1 MSKITFIDVSKW
13 NGNVD
18 YKSVKSAGV
27 TGVIIQCGYGMVSTQ
42 KDPYFEDNYK
52 KAKAQGLKVGA
63 YLYSYAQNVS
73 EAKREAKVCLGWC
86 KGKKF
91 ELPIYIDMEEDK
103 IAQANGKSNMT
114 KIVATFCDT
123 VKAKG
128 YKVGVYANANWF
140 RNYLDYK
147 KLKSKY
153 SIWLAQY
160 ASSKDFNCDIWQYTD
175 ALMINGKK
183 FDGNYVYKTFEGK
196 KKKYV
201 KVKHDYYL
209 RRKAFI
215 DPVTKSNDPITKLAR
230 GVKVEW
236 LSDDGTGFSK
246 VKYNGHTGYT
256 LNTML
261 NKKGLSK
268 YRTKVFPKGS
278 RYHRIVKGQ
287 IKYSKAMDKA
297 RKFTIISYTESGRYK
312 SYYYVRRNGR
322 YYFMK

>member
-13 NGNVD
+13 NNTVD

-27 TGVIIQCGYGMVSTQ
+27 TGVIIQCGYGMESSQ

-63 YLYSYAQNVS
+63 YLYSYAKSVS
-73 EAKREAKVCLGWC
+73 EANREAKVCLGWC

-91 ELPIYIDMEEDK
+91 ELPIYIDMEEEGLTYLGKSTLTK
-103 IAQANGKSNMT
+103 IAT
-114 KIVATFCDT
+114 EFCKIVE
-123 VKAKG
+123 KAG
-128 YKVGVYANANWF
+128 YKAGVYANADWF
-140 RNYLDYK
+140 SKNLDYK

-160 ASSKDFNCDIWQYTD
+160 ASSKDFDCDIWQYTD

-183 FDGNYVYKTFEGK
+183 FDGNISYKTFEGK

-215 DPVTKSNDPITKLAR
+215 DPVTKSNEPITKLAR

-278 RYHRIVKGQ
+278 KYHRIVKGQ

-297 RKFTIISYTESGRYK
+297 RKFTIISYTESGRFK
-312 SYYYVRRNGR
+312 GYYYVRRNGR

>member
-13 NGNVD
+13 NNTVD

-27 TGVIIQCGYGMVSTQ
+27 TGVIIQCGYGMESSQ

-63 YLYSYAQNVS
+63 YLYSYAKSVS

-91 ELPIYIDMEEDK
+91 ELPIYIDMEEEGLTYLGKSTLTK
-103 IAQANGKSNMT
+103 IAT
-114 KIVATFCDT
+114 EFCKIVE
-123 VKAKG
+123 KAG
-128 YKVGVYANANWF
+128 YKAGVYANANWF

-160 ASSKDFNCDIWQYTD
+160 AKSKDFSCDIWQYTD
-175 ALMINGKK
+175 KLIIKGKP
-183 FDGNYVYKTFEGK
+183 FDGNYCYKDFESK

-215 DPVTKSNDPITKLAR
+215 DPVAKSNEPITKLAR

-246 VKYNGHTGYT
+246 VKYNGHTGYI

-261 NKKGLSK
+261 DKKGLSK

-278 RYHRIVKGQ
+278 KYHRIVRGK
-287 IKYSKAMDKA
+287 IKYSKTMDKA
-297 RKFTIISYTESGRYK
+297 RKFTVISYTESGKYK
-312 SYYYVRRNGR
+312 GYYYVRRNGR
-322 YYFMK
+322 YYFMR

>member
-13 NGNVD
+13 NNTVD

-27 TGVIIQCGYGMVSTQ
+27 TGVIIQCGYGMVSSQ

-63 YLYSYAQNVS
+63 YLYSYAKSVS

-91 ELPIYIDMEEDK
+91 ELPIYIDMEEEGLTYLGKSTLTK
-103 IAQANGKSNMT
+103 IAT
-114 KIVATFCDT
+114 EFCKIVK
-123 VKAKG
+123 KAG
-128 YKVGVYANANWF
+128 YKAGVYANANWF
-140 RNYLDYK
+140 SKNLDYK

-160 ASSKDFNCDIWQYTD
+160 ASYKDFDCDIWQYTD
-175 ALMINGKK
+175 ELMINGKK
-183 FDGNYVYKTFEGK
+183 FDGNIAYKTFEGK

-215 DPVTKSNDPITKLAR
+215 DPVTKSNEPITKLVR

-256 LNTML
+256 LNS
-261 NKKGLSK
+261 KLSK
-268 YRTKVFPKGS
+268 KNLSTYRTKTFAKGT
-278 RYHRIVKGQ
+278 RYLRISKGK
-287 IKYSKAMDKA
+287 IVYTKSLKKA
-297 RKFTIISYTESGRYK
+297 RKFTIISFTETGKYK
-312 SYYYVRRNGR
+312 GYFYVKRNCK
-322 YYFMK
+322 YYFIK

>member
-13 NGNVD
+13 NNTVD

-27 TGVIIQCGYGMVSTQ
+27 TGVIIQCGYGMESSQ

-63 YLYSYAQNVS
+63 YLYSYAKSVS
-73 EAKREAKVCLGWC
+73 EAKREANVCLKWI

-91 ELPIYIDMEEDK
+91 DLPIYIDMEEEGLTYLGKSTLTK
-103 IAQANGKSNMT
+103 IAT
-114 KIVATFCDT
+114 EFCKIVE
-123 VKAKG
+123 KAG
-128 YKVGVYANANWF
+128 YKAGVYANANWF

-160 ASSKDFNCDIWQYTD
+160 ASSKDFGCDIWQYTD

-183 FDGNYVYKTFEGK
+183 FDGNIAYKTFEGK

-312 SYYYVRRNGR
+312 GYYYVRRNGR

>member
-13 NGNVD
+13 NNTVD

-27 TGVIIQCGYGMVSTQ
+27 TGVIIQCGYGMESSQ

-63 YLYSYAQNVS
+63 YLYSYAKSVS
-73 EAKREAKVCLGWC
+73 EAKREANVCLKWI

-91 ELPIYIDMEEDK
+91 DLPIYIDMEEEGLTYLGKSTLTK
-103 IAQANGKSNMT
+103 IAT
-114 KIVATFCDT
+114 EFCKIVE
-123 VKAKG
+123 KAG
-128 YKVGVYANANWF
+128 YKAGVYANANWF

-160 ASSKDFNCDIWQYTD
+160 ANSKDFSCDIWQYTD
-175 ALMINGKK
+175 KLIIKGKP
-183 FDGNYVYKTFEGK
+183 FDGNYCYKDFEGK

-215 DPVTKSNDPITKLAR
+215 DPVTKSNEPITKLAR

-261 NKKGLSK
+261 DKKGLSK

-278 RYHRIVKGQ
+278 KYHRIVKGR
-287 IKYSKAMDKA
+287 IKYSKVMDKA

-312 SYYYVRRNGR
+312 GYYYVRRNGR

>member
-13 NGNVD
+13 NSNVD

-27 TGVIIQCGYGMVSTQ
+27 TGVIIQCGYGMASTQ

-63 YLYSYAQNVS
+63 YLYSYAESVS
-73 EAKREAKVCLGWC
+73 DAKKEANVCLKWI

-91 ELPIYIDMEEDK
+91 DLPIYIDMEEEGLTYLGKSTLTK
-103 IAQANGKSNMT
+103 IATKFC
-114 KIVATFCDT
+114 KIVE
-123 VKAKG
+123 KSG
-128 YKVGVYANANWF
+128 YKAGVYANANWF
-140 RNYLDYK
+140 KSNLNYNSLK
-147 KLKSKY
+147 KKY

-160 ASSKDFNCDIWQYTD
+160 ASYKDFDCDIWQYTD
-175 ALMINGKK
+175 KLMINGKP
-183 FDGNYVYKTFEGK
+183 FDGNYAYKTFEGK

-201 KVKHDYYL
+201 KVKHNYFL

-215 DPVTKSNDPITKLAR
+215 DPVTKSNKPIAKLTK
-230 GVKVEW
+230 GTKVEW
-236 LSDDGTGFSK
+236 ISDDGTGFSK

-261 NKKGLSK
+261 DKKGLSK
-268 YRTKVFPKGS
+268 YKTKVFPKGS
-278 RYHRIVKGQ
+278 KYHRIYKGA
-287 IKYSKAMDKA
+287 IKYSKTMDKA
-297 RKFTIISYTESGRYK
+297 RKFTIISYTEEGRFK
-312 SYYYVRRNGR
+312 GWYYVRRNGR

>member
-63 YLYSYAQNVS
+63 YLYSYAESVS
-73 EAKREAKVCLGWC
+73 DAKKEANVCLKWI

-91 ELPIYIDMEEDK
+91 DLPIYIDMEEEGLTYLGKSTLTK
-103 IAQANGKSNMT
+103 IATKFC
-114 KIVATFCDT
+114 KIVE
-123 VKAKG
+123 KSG
-128 YKVGVYANANWF
+128 YKSGVYANASWF
-140 RNYLDYK
+140 KSNLNYNSLK
-147 KLKSKY
+147 KKY

-160 ASSKDFNCDIWQYTD
+160 ASSRDFNCDIWQYTD
-175 ALMINGKK
+175 KLMINGKP
-183 FDGNYVYKTFEGK
+183 FDGNYAYKTFEGK

-201 KVKHDYYL
+201 KVKHNYFL

-215 DPVTKSNDPITKLAR
+215 DPVTKSNKPIAKLTK
-230 GVKVEW
+230 GTKVEW
-236 LSDDGTGFSK
+236 ISDDGTGFSK

-256 LNTML
+256 LNTTL
-261 NKKGLSK
+261 DKKGLSK
-268 YRTKVFPKGS
+268 YRTKVFPRGS
-278 RYHRIVKGQ
+278 KYHRIYKGA

-297 RKFTIISYTESGRYK
+297 RKFTIISYTEEGRFK
-312 SYYYVRRNGR
+312 GWYYVRRNGR

>member
-1 MSKITFIDVSKW
+1 MAKITFIDVSKW
-13 NGNVD
+13 NNTVD

-27 TGVIIQCGYGMVSTQ
+27 TGVIIQCGYGMVSSQ

-63 YLYSYAQNVS
+63 YLYSYAKSVS

-91 ELPIYIDMEEDK
+91 DLPIYIDMEEEGLTYLGKSTLTK
-103 IAQANGKSNMT
+103 IAT
-114 KIVATFCDT
+114 EFCKIVE
-123 VKAKG
+123 KAG
-128 YKVGVYANANWF
+128 YKAGVYANANWF

-160 ASSKDFNCDIWQYTD
+160 ASSKDFDCDIWQYTN

-183 FDGNYVYKTFEGK
+183 FDGNISYKTFEGK

-215 DPVTKSNDPITKLAR
+215 DPVTKSNEPITKLAR

-278 RYHRIVKGQ
+278 KYHRIVKGQ

-297 RKFTIISYTESGRYK
+297 RKFTIISYTESGRFK
-312 SYYYVRRNGR
+312 GYYYVRRNGR

>member
-13 NGNVD
+13 NNAVD

-27 TGVIIQCGYGMVSTQ
+27 TGVIIQCGYGMESSQ

-63 YLYSYAQNVS
+63 YLYSYAKSVS

-91 ELPIYIDMEEDK
+91 DLPIYIDMEEEGLTYLGKSTLTK
-103 IAQANGKSNMT
+103 IATKFC
-114 KIVATFCDT
+114 KIVE
-123 VKAKG
+123 KAG
-128 YKVGVYANANWF
+128 YKAGVYANANWF

-160 ASSKDFNCDIWQYTD
+160 ASSKDFDCDIWQYTD

-183 FDGNYVYKTFEGK
+183 FDGNISYKTFEGK

-215 DPVTKSNDPITKLAR
+215 DPVTKSNEPITKLAR

-278 RYHRIVKGQ
+278 KYHRIIKGQ

-297 RKFTIISYTESGRYK
+297 RKFTIISYTESGRFK
-312 SYYYVRRNGR
+312 GYYYVRRNGR

>member
-1 MSKITFIDVSKW
+1 MSTKIVDVSRW
-13 NGNVD
+13 NNTVD
-18 YKSVKSAGV
+18 YKALKKKGI
-27 TGVIIQCGYGMVSTQ
+27 TGVVIQCGYGMVSSQ
-42 KDPYFEDNYK
+42 KDPYFESNYK
-52 KAKAQGLKVGA
+52 KARANKMLVGV
-63 YLYSYAQNVS
+63 YHYSYAKSVA
-73 EAKREAKVCLGWC
+73 EAKEEAKVCLGWL
-86 KGKKF
+86 KGRS
-91 ELPIYIDMEEDK
+91 LDMPIYIDMEEENLTYLGKSTLTK
-103 IAQANGKSNMT
+103 IAT
-114 KIVATFCDT
+114 EFCKIIE
-123 VKAKG
+123 KAG
-128 YKVGVYANANWF
+128 YKAGVYANANWF

-160 ASSKDFNCDIWQYTD
+160 ASSKDFGCDIWQYTD

-183 FDGNYVYKTFEGK
+183 FDGNIAYKTFEGK

-312 SYYYVRRNGR
+312 GYYYVRRNGR

>member
-13 NGNVD
+13 NNTVD

-27 TGVIIQCGYGMVSTQ
+27 TGVIIQCGYGMESSQ

-63 YLYSYAQNVS
+63 YLYSYAKSVS
-73 EAKREAKVCLGWC
+73 EAKREANVCLKWI

-91 ELPIYIDMEEDK
+91 DLPIYIDMEEEGLTYLGKSTLTK
-103 IAQANGKSNMT
+103 IAT
-114 KIVATFCDT
+114 EFCKIIE
-123 VKAKG
+123 KAG
-128 YKVGVYANANWF
+128 YKAGVYANANWF

-160 ASSKDFNCDIWQYTD
+160 ASSKDFGCDIWQYTD

-183 FDGNYVYKTFEGK
+183 FDGNIAYKTFEGK

-312 SYYYVRRNGR
+312 GYYYVRRNGR

>member
-13 NGNVD
+13 NNTVD

-27 TGVIIQCGYGMVSTQ
+27 TGVIIQCGYGMESSQ
-42 KDPYFEDNYK
+42 KDPYFDKNYR
-52 KAKAQGLKVGA
+52 KAKENKIGA
-63 YLYSYAQNVS
+63 YLYSYAKSVS
-73 EAKREAKVCLGWC
+73 EAKREANVCLKWI

-91 ELPIYIDMEEDK
+91 DLPIYIDMEEEGLTYLGKSTLTK
-103 IAQANGKSNMT
+103 IAT
-114 KIVATFCDT
+114 EFCKIIE
-123 VKAKG
+123 KAG
-128 YKVGVYANANWF
+128 YKAGVYANANWF

-160 ASSKDFNCDIWQYTD
+160 ASSKDFGCDIWQYTD

-183 FDGNYVYKTFEGK
+183 FDGNIAYKTFEGK

-312 SYYYVRRNGR
+312 GYYYVRRNGR

>member
-13 NGNVD
+13 NNTVD

-27 TGVIIQCGYGMVSTQ
+27 TGVIIQCGYGMESSQ

-63 YLYSYAQNVS
+63 YLYSYAKSVS
-73 EAKREAKVCLGWC
+73 EAKREANVCLKWI

-91 ELPIYIDMEEDK
+91 GLPIYIDMEEEGLTYLGKSTLTK
-103 IAQANGKSNMT
+103 IAT
-114 KIVATFCDT
+114 EFCKIVE
-123 VKAKG
+123 KAG
-128 YKVGVYANANWF
+128 YKAGVYANANWF

-160 ASSKDFNCDIWQYTD
+160 AKSKDFSCDIWQYTD
-175 ALMINGKK
+175 KLIIKGKP
-183 FDGNYVYKTFEGK
+183 FDGNYCYKDFESK

-215 DPVTKSNDPITKLAR
+215 DPVAKSNEPIVKLAK
-230 GVKVEW
+230 GTKIEW
-236 LSDDGTGFSK
+236 LADDKTGFSK
-246 VKYNGHTGYT
+246 VKYNGHTGYI

-261 NKKGLSK
+261 DKKGLSK

-287 IKYSKAMDKA
+287 IKYSKVMDKA
-297 RKFTIISYTESGRYK
+297 RKFTIISYTESGRFK
-312 SYYYVRRNGR
+312 GYYYVRRNGR

>member
-27 TGVIIQCGYGMVSTQ
+27 TGVIIQCGYGMESSQ

-63 YLYSYAQNVS
+63 YLYSYAKSVS

-91 ELPIYIDMEEDK
+91 ELPIYIDMEEEGLTYLGKSTLTK
-103 IAQANGKSNMT
+103 IAT
-114 KIVATFCDT
+114 EFCKIVE
-123 VKAKG
+123 KAG
-128 YKVGVYANANWF
+128 YKAGVYANANWF

-160 ASSKDFNCDIWQYTD
+160 AKSKDFSCDIWQYTD
-175 ALMINGKK
+175 KLIIKGKP
-183 FDGNYVYKTFEGK
+183 FDGNYCYKDFESK

-215 DPVTKSNDPITKLAR
+215 DPVTKSNEPITKLAR

-246 VKYNGHTGYT
+246 VKYNGHTGYI

-261 NKKGLSK
+261 DKKGLSK

-278 RYHRIVKGQ
+278 KYHRIVRGK
-287 IKYSKAMDKA
+287 IKYSKTMDKA
-297 RKFTIISYTESGRYK
+297 RKFTVISYTESGKYK
-312 SYYYVRRNGR
+312 GYYYVRRNGR
-322 YYFMK
+322 YYFMR

>member
-13 NGNVD
+13 NNTVD

-27 TGVIIQCGYGMVSTQ
+27 TGVIIQCGYGMESSQ

-63 YLYSYAQNVS
+63 YLYSYAKSVS

-91 ELPIYIDMEEDK
+91 DLPIYIDMEEEGLTYLGKSTLTK
-103 IAQANGKSNMT
+103 IAT
-114 KIVATFCDT
+114 EFCKIVE
-123 VKAKG
+123 KAG
-128 YKVGVYANANWF
+128 YKAGVYANANWF

-160 ASSKDFNCDIWQYTD
+160 AKSKDFSCDIWQYTD
-175 ALMINGKK
+175 KLIIKGKP
-183 FDGNYVYKTFEGK
+183 FDGNYCYKDFESK

-215 DPVTKSNDPITKLAR
+215 DPVAKSNEPIVKLAKST
-230 GVKVEW
+230 KVEW
-236 LSDDGTGFSK
+236 LADDKTGFSK
-246 VKYNGHTGYT
+246 VKYNGRTGYT

-261 NKKGLSK
+261 DKKGLSK

-287 IKYSKAMDKA
+287 IKYSKTMDKA
-297 RKFTIISYTESGRYK
+297 RKFTIISYTESGKYK
-312 SYYYVRRNGR
+312 GYYYVRRNGR